1 MSGSSGLSLL
11 MSAYTESAPSSPE
24 SVYQDTLE
32 DKLSDSEFG
41 EERGSSSAF
50 EGSSQDEDGTEK
62 KQEFVEEEVEEMTED
77 MFESY
82 DGFIDTPP
90 NSVKSNK
97 HTSHRHSIYATKVV
111 EPKVLVKTL
120 EETKLKTPLENGGF
134 VRIVESDDSPAVS
147 EQMSE
152 PMEGGS
158 TEDEVSEEASAK
170 TVQEIFADEGEF
182 TMNDDNAMQ
191 DSKVPVY
198 QNNDANPGCSSQDEE
213 EVMAINKS
221 SFSRNNSLGSIAS
234 SARVD
239 DFFSFTQEDSM
250 SSLSQDSDA
259 YNGMQRHDSTLSMIS
274 STPVIKE
281 ELIEYTD
288 GAGQYFYV
296 PPDESVDAFK
306 PDGPTYLPEQEFTAL
321 DASIQEGI
329 VWNKSDYNFS
339 SVLHNLGLVHKDAAE
354 SISKLPAIQ
363 RSKLS
368 VLLKSWSSQRSFT
381 DCLIEMTDC
390 DHFYDPIG
398 YDTVLVTDPC
408 MSAKYDFLSDG
419 MHQDE
424 VERKQLD
431 EFYNFTEEKSFFFQK
446 CKVCSKLF
454 SNTFGLRQHIAH
466 MHPGINMDEVLKK
479 DEGIFSCLKCK
490 KTFNSQARLKK
501 HFQKSHIPKAST
513 DMNFKCSHCGEYFK
527 TRVLLHRHTSEKHRN
542 RTKTE
547 AAELHEPWSCEMCKS
562 IFYKKSNFL
571 KHMQKVHGK
580 MKVSE
585 RLLNSAKLSAQLTA
599 QIVMQKQRE
608 QSSPKPTRIKDEPK
622 EKRTSRSSKKLEF
635 SEDELPEKKKPSSQ
649 RSTPVPTEIKVEEKA
664 PEPVVKL
671 IELSPDKETTAN
683 EINVTCLFCKL
694 CFVSYTDLQLHCADV
709 HREANKIIL
718 LKMFTIIGSQ
728 PHGINFQCI
737 LCTKISSTPPIALGH
752 LENVHL
758 SDHPEISDNTE
769 KPSPPV
775 EKPSYISPKLT
786 DFDGLS
792 LMCRFCQKTFKNSKI
807 KRKHEKSVHND
818 QSIVCFY
825 CFIPILN
832 RTELTKHIKT
842 EHSGSKS
849 LFKCR
854 WCDAHFTSIPKRCSH
869 MKEFH
874 SSDVANITNRT
885 ASPLKPVT
893 VTPEKTAESMK
904 EDSVGNLCSKCNISF
919 PSLEL
924 KNKHDRYIHN
934 EVEINCLYCFSSFK
948 NKESLIQH
956 IAVYHLAY
964 HKKPYKCKWC
974 EITFET
980 LYQRSLHMKH
990 SHDVLSASS
999 SPIPTSVPATPE
1011 SGNDESF
1018 LNTSCNKSLTFSD
1031 ESLRQPSSV
1040 FPKET
1045 SKLVR
1050 NCRFCDAEVTS
1061 MILKKHLIEHRQWD
1075 HFVCI
1080 FCDKTVP
1087 TIGGIKSHIL
1097 RNHPFITTRKM
1108 DRSELGS
1115 DDIERVA
1122 SIERLHNS
1130 DTSSRRVNVV
1140 GMNEPP
1146 PPRISPEAEI
1156 IFPCQVCFFLFTITH
1171 HVEDHWR
1178 VHSDEPNEEWTCTL
1192 CDEQYG
1198 EFRSFKFHIEM
1209 HRNDAFTFAQST
1221 VDIQNICGFCNITVE
1236 TQQSLDGH
1244 ILIHRSV
1251 EQFNCIF
1258 CKAKSGTFRD
1268 MKEHITQNH
1277 MNTHALPND
1286 PSRHLNETPFNS
1298 STFKCSVCL
1307 KLCNNQFNLNS
1318 HTKAHILGGKPCSLC
1333 NFKFK
1338 DMATLKNHLLL
1349 VHGAAEEY
1357 IAALE
1362 SNTASRSDAVADY
1375 CELCDKSFSSQGKFQ
1390 KHRKAC
1396 RDRFK
1401 IKNSNSQDNAL
1412 YSLLENSSS
1421 SDRSR
1426 QNSEIQPS
1434 EGKSVPPVVSITEDH
1449 QEAFENESENELSES
1464 MNQSALDELEN
1475 LPMEIP
1481 MKSTTDGALC
1491 PSLPISPHSYN
1502 TRKRPRPESY
1512 ANIIPAKMLTM
1523 PYSEYSRQNCIVPV
1537 PKKEISP
1544 PRKIPATA
1552 PLAPQHEI
1560 TKSVSAL
1567 SGTPSM
1573 VARSP
1578 NTVTVTDVSN
1588 SRSEDPQPVSGSGTE
1603 TMYCDVCELNFA
1615 SHKQLYW
1622 HKHTKR
1628 HLAMELLAKGPTAV
1642 SHGKHLCDQCDQ
1654 GYNCKKQ
1661 LHWHKKIA
1669 HDGRTNI
1676 AEIVLR
1682 QLPQPRVGTLRSP
1695 DALSEI
1701 MSDPMGGNLS
1711 VLSKLA
1717 DNDVSVSIKPFTD
1730 TNPVIKDD
1738 HSEVATETPHQ
1749 TSTPIKQ
1756 EMDLSYPL
1764 IDQPQDFSTDAPE
1777 ELDESIVPSRAEEA
1791 ENCPPFATP
1800 DKNQSILDVSNK
1812 KRTPGVPIAGPY
1824 VCELCNL
1831 TYKSHKQL
1839 YNHKRTLSHIQLAKK
1854 YDPGYMEVYYSCDEC
1869 HIDFQSYKQL
1879 WNHKKSLQHKE
1890 IAEKMLKNPN
1900 SNADHSK
1907 ASFGGERVDGESSP
1921 ETKKNF
1927 VCLDCDCV
1935 FEDKKQMKWHKKTW
1949 SHKTITI
1956 VPPPNAK
1963 QEPEKPPPPREPRLP
1978 PKCSRGMIC
1987 TTENP
1992 CRHHEIKEEN
2002 APYYCQ
2008 ECKLPFRALRSYTV
2022 HCKQHLKEGFKCTLC
2037 NQKFQF
2043 KNYNNVKR
2051 HLTNIH
2057 KISGDRTK
2065 NYMETFHNFDQNAQP
2080 LRHVNPDDL
2089 VEGVVVETSV
2099 TETKITE
2106 DSEPIVGE
2114 LENPEIS
2121 ISEPA
2126 SPRSNISRSP
2136 GFIEGLLV
2144 DVGLSLEICERKP
2157 EWIDSAKCKFCKID
2171 FENVPEM
2178 LLHAHEEHDKN
2189 YHKEFLSH
2197 FITPE
2202 DAVDDISSDEDDS
2215 DSDDSDESDFGALTG
2230 DRDHGLSD
2238 MEDEE
2243 EPPSSE
2249 DGAEAIYPA
2258 IRIKRPGESLSNGVV
2273 KKQKL
2278 GFKNSAAS
2286 TSSTLA
2292 VSSADS
2298 TSPTT
2303 PELTSTSPEI
2313 PDEMFGE
2320 SVHGPKR
2327 QYACIL
2333 CNTGFTVY
2341 LAWWYHSKLEH
2352 NFSNVGYY
2360 GGCAESKL
2368 PGSNYESSSKKNV
2381 KAECPECHAVFNQ
2394 RLLLENHLKVH
2405 RKPKIFQCDFCCKKF
2420 NSCKNASRHRLK
2432 CHSVVVNGRKCYLC
2446 KSCEKHFPRADDLIE
2461 HVQEQHDSAPPTF
2474 CCATCGKVYNKES
2487 TFVSHIRE
2495 CEPESGG
2502 GKAKS

>member
-24 SVYQDTLE
+24 SYSQDTTTQ
-32 DKLSDSEFG
+32 KNG
-41 EERGSSSAF
+41 IEEENES
-50 EGSSQDEDGTEK
+50 SSQDEEIGK
-62 KQEFVEEEVEEMTED
+62 KIEENEEVVEEEEEVSNSFEHEYTED

-82 DGFIDTPP
+82 DGVMDTPP
-90 NSVKSNK
+90 HSVKSSK
-97 HTSHRHSIYATKVV
+97 HTPHRHSIYATKTTEPRPVTQPAEEVIVENGVEGDAVEVAGFSTVRSLSEQVNESVVEQTVKESAAETIQEMFVEDGIVV
-111 EPKVLVKTL
+111 EPL
-120 EETKLKTPLENGGF
+120 NGGEEPKEPSYENP
-134 VRIVESDDSPAVS
+134 ES
-147 EQMSE
+147 
-152 PMEGGS
+152 
-158 TEDEVSEEASAK
+158 
-170 TVQEIFADEGEF
+170 
-182 TMNDDNAMQ
+182 
-191 DSKVPVY
+191 
-198 QNNDANPGCSSQDEE
+198 SSQDEE
-213 EVMAINKS
+213 EVMSINKS

-234 SARVD
+234 SSRAED
-239 DFFSFTQEDSM
+239 LFNFTQEDSM

-259 YNGMQRHDSTLSMIS
+259 CGMQRHDSTLSIS

-281 ELIEYTD
+281 EIIEYTD

-296 PPDESVDAFK
+296 PPDESADAFK
-306 PDGPTYLPEQEFTAL
+306 PDRPTYLPEQEFTAL
-321 DASIQEGI
+321 SSEFQKGVI
-329 VWNKSDYNFS
+329 WNKEDSNFS
-339 SVLHNLGLVHKDAAE
+339 SILHNLGLVHKDAAGN
-354 SISKLPAIQ
+354 IARLPAIQ

-368 VLLKSWSSQRSFT
+368 VLLKSWSDQRSFT

-419 MHQDE
+419 MHQHE

-490 KTFNSQARLKK
+490 RTFNSQAQLKK
-501 HFQKSHIPKAST
+501 HFQKTHIPKASNE
-513 DMNFKCSHCGEYFK
+513 MNFKCSHCGEYFK

-585 RLLNSAKLSAQLTA
+585 RLLNSAKLSAQLSA
-599 QIVMQKQRE
+599 QLVSQKQRE
-608 QSSPKPTRIKDEPK
+608 QSSPKPTKGKEEQK
-622 EKRTSRSSKKLEF
+622 EKRSSRSSKKLEY
-635 SEDELPEKKKPSSQ
+635 SDDNPPEKKTSSTSSR
-649 RSTPVPTEIKVEEKA
+649 RSTPVPAEIPVQQK
-664 PEPVVKL
+664 PEPEKP
-671 IELSPDKETTAN
+671 IEISPSKENKN

-728 PHGINFQCI
+728 PHGVNFQCI
-737 LCTKISSTPPIALGH
+737 LCSKISPTPPIALGH
-752 LENVHL
+752 LENTHL
-758 SDHPEISDNTE
+758 KEHGEISE
-769 KPSPPV
+769 KPEKQENVTV

-885 ASPLKPVT
+885 SSPLKPET
-893 VTPEKTAESMK
+893 VTPEKSTAVK
-904 EDSVGNLCSKCNISF
+904 EENGANLCTKCNISF
-919 PSLEL
+919 PSLEE
-924 KNKHDRYIHN
+924 KSKHDRYIHN
-934 EVEINCLYCFSSFK
+934 EVEINCLYCFASFK

-999 SPIPTSVPATPE
+999 PLPLSPAPPPPPQITPD
-1011 SGNDESF
+1011 SSMDESF
-1018 LNTSCNKSLTFSD
+1018 LNTSISKSLTFSD
-1031 ESLRQPSSV
+1031 ESLRQPASV

-1122 SIERLHNS
+1122 SIERLHNA

-1156 IFPCQVCFFLFTITH
+1156 IFPCQVCFFVYTITH
-1171 HVEDHWR
+1171 HVEEHWR

-1198 EFRSFKFHIEM
+1198 EYRSFKFHIEM

-1298 STFKCSVCL
+1298 STFKCSICL

-1349 VHGAAEEY
+1349 VHGAPEEY
-1357 IAALE
+1357 ISALE
-1362 SNTASRSDAVADY
+1362 SNSASRSDAVADY

-1401 IKNSNSQDNAL
+1401 MKNSNSQDNAL

-1426 QNSEIQPS
+1426 QNSEIQS
-1434 EGKSVPPVVSITEDH
+1434 ADVVKSVPPVVTITDDQLE
-1449 QEAFENESENELSES
+1449 EAFDNESENELPDNLNINHSS
-1464 MNQSALDELEN
+1464 LDELED

-1537 PKKEISP
+1537 PSKKEVSP
-1544 PRKIPATA
+1544 PRKMSTTA
-1552 PLAPQHEI
+1552 SPLAPQ
-1560 TKSVSAL
+1560 TDLAKSVSAL

-1578 NTVTVTDVSN
+1578 TPSTDGSK
-1588 SRSEDPQPVSGSGTE
+1588 SDDPQPVSAAGPE

-1695 DALSEI
+1695 DALAEI
-1701 MSDPMGGNLS
+1701 LSDPVEASLPKFNNN
-1711 VLSKLA
+1711 
-1717 DNDVSVSIKPFTD
+1717 NDVSVTVQPISETEPVMNDQVKDPKEAPQNTAIKPVLD
-1730 TNPVIKDD
+1730 TSY
-1738 HSEVATETPHQ
+1738 HSVGERDVDVL
-1749 TSTPIKQ
+1749 
-1756 EMDLSYPL
+1756 DLSESKKLNKSMVSPV
-1764 IDQPQDFSTDAPE
+1764 SE
-1777 ELDESIVPSRAEEA
+1777 ET
-1791 ENCPPFATP
+1791 ENCPPLSISTP
-1800 DKNQSILDVSNK
+1800 DKPLSAEGTVIK

-1824 VCELCNL
+1824 ICELCNL

-1854 YDPGYMEVYYSCDEC
+1854 YDPTYTEVYYSCDEC

-1890 IAEKMLKNPN
+1890 IAEKMMKNPP
-1900 SNADHSK
+1900 SHSDHSK
-1907 ASFGGERVDGESSP
+1907 SNNGDRGETSP

-1963 QEPEKPPPPREPRLP
+1963 QEEEKPQPPREPRLP
-1978 PKCSRGMIC
+1978 TKCSKGMIC

-1992 CRHHEIKEEN
+1992 CRHHEIKEEK

-2057 KISGDRTK
+2057 KIAGDKTK

-2089 VEGVVVETSV
+2089 VEGAVLETTEPELNTKKDIEAVPEETNKGEVSV
-2099 TETKITE
+2099 
-2106 DSEPIVGE
+2106 SEA
-2114 LENPEIS
+2114 
-2121 ISEPA
+2121 A

-2144 DVGLSLEICERKP
+2144 DVSLTLEICERKP
-2157 EWIDSAKCKFCKID
+2157 EWIKSAKCKFCKID

-2189 YHKEFLSH
+2189 YHKEFLSQ
-2197 FITPE
+2197 FITPDDTVE
-2202 DAVDDISSDEDDS
+2202 DSSSDDDDS
-2215 DSDDSDESDFGALTG
+2215 DDSDDSDESDFGVLTG
-2230 DRDHGLSD
+2230 DKDHNLSD

-2243 EPPSSE
+2243 DPAPSE
-2249 DGAEAIYPA
+2249 EGNEAIYPA
-2258 IRIKRPGESLSNGVV
+2258 IRIKRPGENLANGVV
-2273 KKQKL
+2273 KKQKIGGFGSKVSSSNL
-2278 GFKNSAAS
+2278 GGSSSS
-2286 TSSTLA
+2286 TSE
-2292 VSSADS
+2292 
-2298 TSPTT
+2298 PKT
-2303 PELTSTSPEI
+2303 PEATTPEI
-2313 PDEMFGE
+2313 PDEMFCE

-2341 LAWWYHSKLEH
+2341 LAWWYHSKIEH
-2352 NFSNVGYY
+2352 SFSNVKYY
-2360 GGCAESKL
+2360 GGSAHSKL
-2368 PGSNYESSSKKNV
+2368 PGDSYESSSKKNV
-2381 KAECPECHAVFNQ
+2381 RAKCPECHAIFNQ
-2394 RLLLENHLKVH
+2394 RLLLENHLKIH

-2502 GKAKS
+2502 GKDKE